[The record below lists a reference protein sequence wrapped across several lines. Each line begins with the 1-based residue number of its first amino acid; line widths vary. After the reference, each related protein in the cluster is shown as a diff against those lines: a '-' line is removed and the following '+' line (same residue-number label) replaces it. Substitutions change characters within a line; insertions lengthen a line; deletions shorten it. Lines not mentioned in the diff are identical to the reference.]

1 MEIGSVKMPSTS
13 ALDRLAETA
22 FGSGTR
28 KTGGSDAAGSGD
40 FASLVQQSLGQVNAT
55 QTQAQTATHQY
66 QLGQNDVSLEDAMI
80 SMQKANISF
89 QTTVQVRNKLVT
101 AYNDIIN
108 MQL

>member
-1 MEIGSVKMPSTS
+1 MEIGSVKMVPTS
-13 ALDRLAETA
+13 ALDRVAATA
-22 FGSGTR
+22 FGSSTSKSGDAA
-28 KTGGSDAAGSGD
+28 KTGSD
-40 FASLVQQSLGQVNAT
+40 FASLVQQSLAQVNAT
-55 QTQAQTATHQY
+55 QTQAQSMTHQY

-101 AYNDIIN
+101 AYNDIMN